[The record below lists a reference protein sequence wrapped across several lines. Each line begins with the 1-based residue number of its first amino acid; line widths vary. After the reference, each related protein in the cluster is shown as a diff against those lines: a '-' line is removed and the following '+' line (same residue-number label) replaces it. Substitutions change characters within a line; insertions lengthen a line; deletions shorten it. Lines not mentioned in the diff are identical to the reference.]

1 MKIFQVTRNQVE
13 LEAELYRILRGSM
26 AFTAESN
33 LNLRW
38 DREVADSLQPGL
50 VQRTYFR
57 HYSIAPVAQFKVF
70 SEPVYL
76 FRFFEKIRYLRG
88 FVA

>member
-38 DREVADSLQPGL
+38 GREVADSLQPGL
-50 VQRTYFR
+50 VQRTYF
-57 HYSIAPVAQFKVF
+57 
-70 SEPVYL
+70 
-76 FRFFEKIRYLRG
+76 
-88 FVA
+88 